1 MRRLISTRRIG
12 AILRS
17 MVSDATGTDLLGF
30 ILVLV
35 VAVIAFGIAVWFGL
49 RVVAPRLGR
58 ALDRAAAEDADTVDR
73 DD

>member
-1 MRRLISTRRIG
+1 
-12 AILRS
+12 
-17 MVSDATGTDLLGF
+17 MVTDATGTDVIDF

-58 ALDRAAAEDADTVDR
+58 ALDRAAEEDTRTVDR